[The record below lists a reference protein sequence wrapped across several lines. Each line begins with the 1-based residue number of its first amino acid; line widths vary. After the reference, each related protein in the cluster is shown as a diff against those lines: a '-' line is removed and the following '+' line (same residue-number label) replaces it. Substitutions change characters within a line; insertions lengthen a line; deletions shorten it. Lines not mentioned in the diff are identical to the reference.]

1 MAKYTVQ
8 FASPDGK
15 VGTETLEAGSER
27 AAAAK
32 IEADGR
38 TPITVRLSGSG
49 REPQASKR
57 IRRVRGG
64 KAGRNALLN
73 FTHQMAAITESGIP
87 LIAGL
92 KAVGEQTDHAR
103 LRAAVARIIGRVEG
117 GRGLAEAMDAEP
129 DVFPVIY
136 VKTVAAGEAA
146 GNVPEVLES
155 LARYMEQETETRSQ
169 VKSAMLYPALVVA
182 ALVIASAFMLI
193 FVVPQFAR
201 MFDKF
206 GGELPLPT
214 RILLGISDVLTRH
227 YLLATV
233 GVGSVLQGLRVLFR
247 YKGPRAWLDARVL
260 KLPVFGTLLIGVY
273 MTRFI
278 ELLSLLTRSALPITQ
293 ALRITADSISN
304 APLKQDV
311 RGIVRAVEGG
321 RTLGEA
327 FGETRWIT
335 PLVKRMLAIGEHA
348 GRNDQILAYVSKYYE
363 TQTKRSIKLLSTL
376 IEPVLIT
383 CLAAVVLFFALSI
396 FLPMWKVL
404 KLVGS
409 A

>member
-1 MAKYTVQ
+1 MAKYTIQ

-27 AAAAK
+27 AAAAR

-38 TPITVRLSGSG
+38 TPITVRLAGSG
-49 REPQASKR
+49 NAPRASTR

-103 LRAAVARIIGRVEG
+103 LRAAIVRIIGRVEG
-117 GRGLAEAMDAEP
+117 GRALAEAMDAES
-129 DVFPVIY
+129 DVFPDIY

-155 LARYMEQETETRSQ
+155 LARYMEQEAETRSQ

-182 ALVIASAFMLI
+182 ALVIASAFMLV
-193 FVVPQFAR
+193 FVVPQFAK

-214 RILLGISDVLTRH
+214 RILLGISNVLTQH
-227 YLLATV
+227 YLLATL

-260 KLPVFGTLLIGVY
+260 KLPVFGTLLTGVY

-304 APLKQDV
+304 APLKKDV

-348 GRNDQILAYVSKYYE
+348 GRNDQILAYVAKYYE

-383 CLAAVVLFFALSI
+383 CLAAVVLFFVALH
-396 FLPMWKVL
+396 FPCRC
-404 KLVGS
+404 GRC
-409 A
+409 

>member
-1 MAKYTVQ
+1 MAKYTIQ

-27 AAAAK
+27 AAAAR

-38 TPITVRLSGSG
+38 TPITVRLAGSG
-49 REPQASKR
+49 NAPRASTR

-103 LRAAVARIIGRVEG
+103 LRAAIVRIIGRVEG
-117 GRGLAEAMDAEP
+117 GRALAEAMDAES
-129 DVFPVIY
+129 DVFPDIY

-155 LARYMEQETETRSQ
+155 LARYMEQEAETRSQ

-182 ALVIASAFMLI
+182 ALVIASAFMLV
-193 FVVPQFAR
+193 FVVPQFAK

-214 RILLGISDVLTRH
+214 RILLGISNVLTQH
-227 YLLATV
+227 YLLATL

-260 KLPVFGTLLIGVY
+260 KLPVFGTLLTGVY

-304 APLKQDV
+304 APLKKDV

-348 GRNDQILAYVSKYYE
+348 GRNDQILAYVAKYYE